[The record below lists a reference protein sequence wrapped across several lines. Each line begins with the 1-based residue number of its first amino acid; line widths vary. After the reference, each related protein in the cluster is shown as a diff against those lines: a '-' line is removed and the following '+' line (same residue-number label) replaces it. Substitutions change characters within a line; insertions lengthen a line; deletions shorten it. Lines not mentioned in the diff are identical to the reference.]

1 MGTSEYLECHHAQ
14 RVDVRS
20 RRGMLHPPSLWRCV
34 HSSERELL
42 RVWRSGRLR
51 ITRDAEVS
59 NAPVAF
65 EEQDVLRFEVAMD
78 DLRLEVDQR
87 IAHVLQYGDR
97 FRKAQ
102 PIARRHEELS
112 QRHFCTRHHEHPEVA
127 MLAVLNDG
135 NHVSDAAKVDE

>member
-20 RRGMLHPPSLWRCV
+20 RRGMLHPPPLWRCV
-34 HSSERELL
+34 RSSERELL
-42 RVWRSGRLR
+42 GVGRSGRLR

-65 EEQDVLRFEVAMD
+65 EEQDVLGFEVAMD
-78 DLRLEVDQR
+78 DLRLEGDKR

-97 FRKAQ
+97 FRKGK
-102 PIARRHEELS
+102 PIARTH
-112 QRHFCTRHHEHPEVA
+112 Q
-127 MLAVLNDG
+127 
-135 NHVSDAAKVDE
+135 